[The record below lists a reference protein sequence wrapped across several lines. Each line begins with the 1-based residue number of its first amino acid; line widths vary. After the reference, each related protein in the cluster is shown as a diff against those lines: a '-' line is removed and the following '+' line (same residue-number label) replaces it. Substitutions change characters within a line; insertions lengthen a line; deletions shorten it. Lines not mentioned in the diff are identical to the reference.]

1 MGSLSQKQQKIRD
14 LAREKDVIILA
25 HNYQVPEVQDI
36 ADIVGDSLVLA
47 MKAVGVKQSAILFC
61 GVDFMAESAKALS
74 PEKKVIH
81 PVPDSRCPMAHMVDM
96 EALEEFKKV
105 HPGAPVV
112 AYVNTTAETK
122 AHSDI
127 CCTSANAVKVV
138 RSLEE
143 DELIFIPDS
152 NLGAYVQSQ
161 VPGKTVHLWAG
172 YCHVHNDITVEQIQ
186 EAKKEHPQALVMVH
200 PECRFDV
207 IKLSDHVTST
217 EGMIRFAR
225 ESGGEEFI
233 VGTEEGLVHRL
244 EKEVPGKIFHR
255 IETAICPNMKKITLD
270 DVLKA
275 LEKMGPEVELD
286 PDIIEQN
293 KAPLQRMLDVV

>member
-1 MGSLSQKQQKIRD
+1 MGDLSNVQKRIRE
-14 LAREKDVIILA
+14 LAKEKDVIILA
-25 HNYQVPEVQDI
+25 HNYQIGEIQDI

-47 MKAVGVKQSAILFC
+47 MKAVDVMQSTILFC

-81 PVPDSRCPMAHMVDM
+81 PVPDSKCPMAHMADVGSLQAFRV
-96 EALEEFKKV
+96 E

-112 AYVNTTAETK
+112 TYVNSTAEVK

-138 RSLEE
+138 RSLKE
-143 DELIFIPDS
+143 DEVIFVPDS

-161 VPGKTVHLWAG
+161 VPEKKVHLWAG
-172 YCHVHNDITVEQIQ
+172 YCHVHNDITVDQIL
-186 EAKKEHPQALVMVH
+186 EAKKAHPDALVMVH
-200 PECRFDV
+200 PECQYDV
-207 IKLSDHVTST
+207 IEMSDHVTST
-217 EGMIRFAR
+217 EGMIRFSK
-225 ESGGEEFI
+225 ESSSNEFI

-255 IETAICPNMKKITLD
+255 LETAVCPNMKKITLK

-275 LEKMGPEVELD
+275 LENMGPVVELD
-286 PDIIEQN
+286 QEIIELN
-293 KAPLQRMLDVV
+293 KVPLQRMLDVV